1 MERRKFLGSVS
12 GAVVVSAI
20 SPFSLV
26 ARNSEKIHVEPVVS
40 SISNDRQVWVK
51 ALYKMAD
58 PVFSNLAKSTL
69 KKNMLVEKAPTYDSR
84 QNVTYLE
91 AVGRCFA
98 GIAPWLALP
107 DDASE
112 EGKLRASL
120 RENVLKG
127 ISNGVNP
134 SNPDYLNFRKEHQ
147 PIVDAAYLAH
157 GFIRARK
164 ALWEPLD
171 ALTKKRVIT
180 EFKALR
186 TRKAFNSNWLLFS
199 AITESF
205 LLSIEETDWDKEAI
219 DKALSKFDEW
229 YVGDG
234 WYSDG
239 PTFALDYYNSFVIHP
254 MLVDTLEILVKNNI
268 KPQSD
273 YDQALKRMVRYA
285 DQLERM
291 ISPVGTFPVIGR
303 SITYR
308 TGAMQALAQ
317 VALEEKLPQGVSP
330 AQVRCALTMVT
341 ENLLGDDAFDKNG
354 WLELGFTGHAPE
366 VADYYTSTGSLYMA
380 SLSFLPLGLPADNP
394 FWSDPAEEWTA
405 QKAWSGKFFNKDY
418 HVKY

>member
-1 MERRKFLGSVS
+1 MKRRKFLGSVS
-12 GAVVVSAI
+12 GAVVLSAM
-20 SPFSLV
+20 
-26 ARNSEKIHVEPVVS
+26 APVRMMANQTADAPLKMDIKDERAFWV
-40 SISNDRQVWVK
+40 DR
-51 ALYKMAD
+51 LYKMSQ
-58 PVFSNLAKSTL
+58 PIFSNLAQGTL
-69 KKNMLVEKAPTYDSR
+69 RKNMLVEKSPTYDSR
-84 QNVTYLE
+84 DNVTYLE
-91 AVGRCFA
+91 AVGRCLA

-107 DDASE
+107 DDSTP
-112 EGKLRASL
+112 EGKLRAAL
-120 RENVLKG
+120 KKDVLKG
-127 ISNGVNP
+127 LANSVDP

-147 PIVDAAYLAH
+147 PIVDAAYMAH

-171 ALTKKRVIT
+171 VQTKKRVIT

-205 LLSIEETDWDKEAI
+205 LISVGESDWDQEAI
-219 DKALSKFDEW
+219 DKALSRFDDW

-239 PTFALDYYNSFVIHP
+239 PSFSLDYYNSFVIHP
-254 MLVDTLEILVKNNI
+254 MLVDTLEILVAHKI
-268 KPQSD
+268 RPQSD
-273 YDQALKRMVRYA
+273 YDLALKRMVRYA
-285 DQLERM
+285 EQLERM

-317 VALEEKLPQGVSP
+317 VALMEQLPEGVSP
-330 AQVRCALTMVT
+330 AQVRCALTKVT
-341 ENLLGDDAFDKNG
+341 ENLLGDEAFDADN
-354 WLELGFTGHAPE
+354 WLLLGFTGHAPE

-380 SLSFLPLGLPADNP
+380 SLSFLPLGLPKENP
-394 FWSDPAEEWTA
+394 FWSAPCQEWTS
-405 QKAWSGKFFNKDY
+405 QKAWKGALFKKDY

>member
-1 MERRKFLGSVS
+1 MKRRKFLGSFS
-12 GAVVVSAI
+12 GAVMLSTI
-20 SPFSLV
+20 SPFEMT
-26 ARNSEKIHVEPVVS
+26 AANNTNSASK
-40 SISNDRQVWVK
+40 SISGNERDIWVQI
-51 ALYKMAD
+51 LYKMAK
-58 PVFSNLAKSTL
+58 PIFSNLANGTL
-69 KKNMLVEKAPTYDSR
+69 KKNMLMEKSPSYDSR
-84 QNVTYLE
+84 QNVSYLE
-91 AVGRCFA
+91 AVGRCMA

-107 DDASE
+107 DDTTE
-112 EGKLRASL
+112 EGGLRASL
-120 RENVLKG
+120 RKDVLKG

-134 SNPDYLNFRKEHQ
+134 SNPDYLNFRNEHQ

-171 ALTKKRVIT
+171 ALTKKRVVT

-186 TRKAFNSNWLLFS
+186 TRKPFNNNWLLFT
-199 AITESF
+199 AITEAF
-205 LLSIEETDWDKEAI
+205 LLSIGERDWDKQAVEN
-219 DKALSKFDEW
+219 ALTKFDQW

-239 PTFALDYYNSFVIHP
+239 ATFSLDYYNSYVIHP
-254 MLVDTLEILVKNNI
+254 MLVDTLEILVQNNI

-317 VALEEKLPQGVSP
+317 VALQEKLPNAISP
-330 AQVRCALTMVT
+330 AQVRCALTRVT
-341 ENLLGDDAFDKNG
+341 QNLLNDDVFDENG
-354 WLELGFTGHAPE
+354 WLQLGFTGHAPE
-366 VADYYTSTGSLYMA
+366 MADYYTSTGSLYMA
-380 SLSFLPLGLPADNP
+380 SLSFLPLGLPKENP
-394 FWSDPAEEWTA
+394 FWSDPTEEWTS
-405 QKAWSGKFFNKDY
+405 QKAWSGKVFEKDY

>member
-1 MERRKFLGSVS
+1 MKRRKFLGSVS
-12 GAVVVSAI
+12 GAVVLSTLSPFEMIAANKEVI
-20 SPFSLV
+20 SP
-26 ARNSEKIHVEPVVS
+26 R
-40 SISNDRQVWVK
+40 SIMKNEREVWVEI
-51 ALYKMAD
+51 LYKMAN
-58 PVFSNLAKSTL
+58 PVFSNLAQETL
-69 KKNMLVEKAPTYDSR
+69 RKNMLVEKAPSYDSR
-84 QNVTYLE
+84 ENVTYLE
-91 AVGRCFA
+91 AVGRCLA

-107 DDASE
+107 DDNTE
-112 EGKLRASL
+112 EGKLRISL
-120 RENVLKG
+120 RKKVLKG
-127 ISNGVNP
+127 IANGVNP
-134 SNPDYLNFRKEHQ
+134 SSPDYLNFRKEHQ

-171 ALTKKRVIT
+171 AQTKKRVVT

-186 TRKAFNSNWLLFS
+186 TRKAFESNWLLFS
-199 AITESF
+199 ALIESF
-205 LLSIEETDWDKEAI
+205 LLSIGEGDWDKQAV

-254 MLVDTLEILVKNNI
+254 MLVDILEILVEHNI

-273 YDQALKRMVRYA
+273 YDQALKRMVRYS

-317 VALEEKLPQGVSP
+317 VALEEKLPVGTSP
-330 AQVRCALTMVT
+330 SQVRCALTKVT
-341 ENLLGDDAFDKNG
+341 ENLLRDEVFDENG
-354 WLELGFTGHAPE
+354 WLILGLTGHTPE

-380 SLSFLPLGLPADNP
+380 SLSFLPLGLPKENP
-394 FWSDPAEEWTA
+394 FWSDPAEEWTSL
-405 QKAWSGKFFNKDY
+405 KAWKGEVFKKDY